1 MLKFN
6 LAKKGEKALPPTP
19 SESSGG
25 GPQGT
30 EKEKGRGQDTERGR
44 KE

>member
-1 MLKFN
+1 MLEFN

-19 SESSGG
+19 AEGSRSGG
-25 GPQGT
+25 EGT
-30 EKEKGRGQDTERGR
+30 EKEKARGRDAERGR